1 MVKSYVL
8 AGIAAVIIG
17 GSQIGV
23 AAAQEQY
30 NPAADFI
37 ARLSGSY
44 VSEHY
49 AATAQ
54 EPAQDRFE
62 ALAGKGES
70 AHPVRP
76 YFGRD

>member
-8 AGIAAVIIG
+8 AGIAAVVIG
-17 GSQIGV
+17 SSQIGI

-37 ARLSGSY
+37 ARLSGGY
-44 VSEHY
+44 TPEHY
-49 AATAQ
+49 AAQ

-62 ALAGKGES
+62 ALASKGES
-70 AHPVRP
+70 THPVRP